1 MPSQYSGR
9 PIIYGEVLF
18 DQFEDGTSVLGGAP
32 FNVAW
37 HLQGL
42 GLNPL
47 FISKIGKDS
56 TGEQVLASMRGWG
69 MDTRGIQVDDERPT
83 GTVQVL
89 LDKGQPT
96 FDILPDQ
103 AYDHINY
110 EPIKNLPD
118 DNYSLLYHGSLIT
131 RSPESDYTLLNIITE
146 KKLPVFVD
154 INLRAPWSDI
164 KKVIRSLET
173 ANWAKLNEHELASVL
188 NRESVPDK
196 EIETCA
202 SQLCQKLGL
211 EILIVTLGE
220 KGAYFISP
228 DKTLTAKPV
237 AAKELADTVGAGDA
251 FSAISIFGLLQ
262 NWPNE
267 KTLKHALEFSSTI
280 CGIHG
285 ATSDNHALYK
295 PFRH

>member
-1 MPSQYSGR
+1 MPSQYTGR
-9 PIIYGEVLF
+9 PVIYGEVLF
-18 DQFEDGTSVLGGAP
+18 DQFENGTSVLGGAP

-47 FISKIGKDS
+47 FISKIGKDN

-69 MDTRGIQVDDERPT
+69 MDTQGIQVDDERPT
-83 GTVQVL
+83 GSVQIS
-89 LDKGQPT
+89 LDAGQPT

-110 EPIKNLPD
+110 EPIKALSD

-131 RSPESDYTLLNIITE
+131 RSPESDDTLLNIVAE

-154 INLRAPWSDI
+154 INLRPPWSDI

-173 ANWAKLNEHELASVL
+173 AHWVKLNEHELASVL
-188 NRESVPDK
+188 NRESISNK
-196 EIETCA
+196 EIKTCA
-202 SQLCQKLGL
+202 SQLRKKLGL

-220 KGAYFISP
+220 KGAYFITQ
-228 DKTLTAKPV
+228 DETLTAKPV
-237 AAKELADTVGAGDA
+237 TVKKLADTVGAGDA
-251 FSAISIFGLLQ
+251 FSAISIFGLLN

-267 KTLKHALEFSSTI
+267 MILNHALEFSSAI
-280 CGIHG
+280 CGIQG
-285 ATSDNHALYK
+285 ATSENHDLYK
-295 PFRH
+295 PYRC